1 MYKLKNMIDD
11 ICIILMVVFVVVS
24 IVSLV
29 WDIFNDLTSY

>member
-11 ICIILMVVFVVVS
+11 ICIVLMVVFVVVS

>member
-11 ICIILMVVFVVVS
+11 ICIILMIVFVVVS